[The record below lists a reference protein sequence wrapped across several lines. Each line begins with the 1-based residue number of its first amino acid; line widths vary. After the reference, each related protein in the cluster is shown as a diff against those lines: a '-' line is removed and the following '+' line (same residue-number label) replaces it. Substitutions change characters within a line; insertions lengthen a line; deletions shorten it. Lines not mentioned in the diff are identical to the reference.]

1 MADGFLS
8 DMAARRRV
16 PAGAILWLALL
27 AGTVILIAMISLA
40 IGSRPISAGTILA
53 AFGSFGADNF
63 DHQALILFRLP
74 RLEAALLVGGA
85 LGLTGIL
92 MQVVIRNP
100 LAEPQLLGLNSGA
113 ALAVVAM
120 SAAGLDAAGVFR
132 PLAAAIG
139 ALATFAVVL
148 ALSGIGQGGATPLK
162 VTLSGVIVSAFASS
176 ITSALLLIDDQAL
189 ADLRFWLAGDLAG
202 RADAHIAICATA
214 IGLAVVAAFLLAPRL
229 AVLSLGDDV
238 ARGLGINVKATRIGA
253 VAIAAVLCG
262 AAVTLS
268 GPIGFIGLIVP
279 HLVRRV
285 IGKGL
290 RLQFAAC
297 LIGGPILLL
306 IADILARLL
315 IAPAEIAT
323 GVITGAVG
331 AFFFI
336 LIVARYFR

>member
-1 MADGFLS
+1 MADGLLS
-8 DMAARRRV
+8 DTAARRRV
-16 PAGAILWLALL
+16 PPGALFWLTLL
-27 AGTVILIAMISLA
+27 AGTVILIAMTSLA
-40 IGSRPISAGTILA
+40 VGPRAISAGTIVA
-53 AFGSFGADNF
+53 AFGDFDSNNF
-63 DHQALILFRLP
+63 DHQALMLFRLP

-85 LGLTGIL
+85 LGLAGML

-113 ALAVVAM
+113 ALVVVVM
-120 SAAGLDAAGVFR
+120 SAAGLDSAGVFR

-139 ALATFAVVL
+139 ALATFSIVL

-202 RADAHIAICATA
+202 RTGAHIAVCATA
-214 IGLAVVAAFLLAPRL
+214 IGLAIAAAFLFAPRL
-229 AVLSLGDDV
+229 AVLSLGDEV
-238 ARGLGINVKATRIGA
+238 AKGLGVNVKATRVVA
-253 VAIAAVLCG
+253 VVIAAILSG

-279 HLVRRV
+279 HLVRRMV
-285 IGKGL
+285 GEGL
-290 RLQFAAC
+290 RLQFTAC
-297 LIGGPILLL
+297 IIGGPILL
-306 IADILARLL
+306 IVADILARQL

-323 GVITGAVG
+323 GVITGGVG
-331 AFFFI
+331 ALFFI

>member
-1 MADGFLS
+1 MAD
-8 DMAARRRV
+8 DMLYGTMARRWV
-16 PAGAILWLALL
+16 PAGALLFLMLL
-27 AGTVILIAMISLA
+27 ACTVILAAMISLA
-40 IGSRPISAGTILA
+40 VGPREMSAGTILT
-53 AFGSFGADNF
+53 AFGAFDPDNF
-63 DHQALILFRLP
+63 DHQALMLFRLP
-74 RLEAALLVGGA
+74 RLQAALLVGGS
-85 LGLTGIL
+85 LGLAGVL

-120 SAAGLDAAGVFR
+120 SFAGLDAAGVFR

-139 ALATFAVVL
+139 ALVTFTVVL
-148 ALSGIGQGGATPLK
+148 MLAGIGKGGATPLK

-176 ITSALLLIDDQAL
+176 VTSALLLVDDQAL

-202 RADAHIAICATA
+202 RTGAHIAICTLA
-214 IGLAVVAAFLLAPRL
+214 IGIAVLAAFLLAPRL
-229 AVLSLGDDV
+229 AVLSLGNDV
-238 ARGLGINVKATRIGA
+238 ARGLGINVKATRIAA
-253 VAIAAVLCG
+253 VAIAAILCG

-285 IGKGL
+285 IGQGL

-306 IADILARLL
+306 IADILARQL